1 MSSSSSSHGM
11 RFSGR
16 VAFITGAA
24 GAIGRATAERLAA
37 ERASL
42 FLVDRDAATLAQVA
56 ETFRDAGAPVEHF
69 VADLTADAAAGDAVE
84 AAQQAYGR
92 IDVAALIAGMAAPRR
107 VLWEMPIADWDLVIA
122 TNLRTMFLTLRA
134 TLANMV
140 ANGVAGSIVTMS
152 SSHALWDVHDGGAAY
167 STSKGGVLSLTRV
180 AAFDAAK
187 HGIRVNA
194 VAPGVIQTPLG
205 LPAKVPG
212 LVMLSAE
219 QRAARIPLKRLG
231 RPHDVAAFIAFLAS
245 DDAAHVT
252 GSVHLIDAGQT
263 LQSWANS
270 PEIG

>member
-1 MSSSSSSHGM
+1 MPTSSYGM
-11 RFSGR
+11 RFSER
-16 VAFITGAA
+16 VAFVTGAA
-24 GAIGRATAERLAA
+24 GAIGRATAERFAA
-37 ERASL
+37 EGASL
-42 FLVDRDAATLAQVA
+42 FLVDRDAAALTALA
-56 ETFRDAGAPVEHF
+56 ETLRDAGGAAEYF
-69 VADLTADAAAGDAVE
+69 VADLTADSAAEDAVE
-84 AAQQAYGR
+84 AAQRAYGR

-134 TLANMV
+134 ALANMV

-167 STSKGGVLSLTRV
+167 SASKGAVLSLTRV

-194 VAPGVIQTPLG
+194 VAPGVIETPLG
-205 LPAKVPG
+205 LPKKVPG
-212 LVMLSAE
+212 LVMLSPE
-219 QRAARIPLKRLG
+219 QRTARIPLKRLG
-231 RPHDVAAFIAFLAS
+231 QPHDVAAFIAFLAS
-245 DDAAHVT
+245 DEAAHVT

-270 PEIG
+270 PEEG